1 MKKLNDILFYLTVAV
16 LFVPLFFQYSITNNT
31 IKPLN
36 GVFEKTDTLQ
46 FSIDSW
52 TKKTWQ
58 ENRELIVKNNLKIKP
73 IIVRV
78 GHEIDYRLFKDY
90 HMADLL
96 IGKDEYMFSK
106 SWSNSR
112 CCTNNLNIDSLA
124 DFTNKLAVLAN
135 LLKEKG
141 KYFKFIIPPSK
152 EELYSE
158 KLPAQY
164 SEKNETSDYQLLLN
178 SLNNNKIDYWDL
190 LSYYK
195 TLDDT
200 SKFPIYSKTSAHW
213 TTYGAHFALLKLL
226 DDMSVFY
233 NAEMPTP
240 SVSKINV
247 SKFKIGDGDHEK
259 TLNLLSR
266 IDNQTFAYPVYTID
280 SSKNKSFKPK
290 VITIGDS
297 FYWAMKSSWILPEIY
312 AKDSKYLYYFSTVYY
327 NNAYTKSHSINKLN
341 LVKEI
346 ESCDAVIIINSS
358 HNLNGFPYGLEKQI
372 DELILA
378 LEK

>member
-1 MKKLNDILFYLTVAV
+1 MK
-16 LFVPLFFQYSITNNT
+16 
-31 IKPLN
+31 
-36 GVFEKTDTLQ
+36 
-46 FSIDSW
+46 
-52 TKKTWQ
+52 
-58 ENRELIVKNNLKIKP
+58 
-73 IIVRV
+73 
-78 GHEIDYRLFKDY
+78 
-90 HMADLL
+90 
-96 IGKDEYMFSK
+96 
-106 SWSNSR
+106 
-112 CCTNNLNIDSLA
+112 
-124 DFTNKLAVLAN
+124 
-135 LLKEKG
+135 
-141 KYFKFIIPPSK
+141 
-152 EELYSE
+152 
-158 KLPAQY
+158 
-164 SEKNETSDYQLLLN
+164 
-178 SLNNNKIDYWDL
+178 SLNNDKINYWDL

-200 SKFPIYSKTSAHW
+200 SQFPIYSKTSAHW
-213 TTYGAHFALLKLL
+213 TTYGAHFTLLKLL

-372 DELILA
+372 DELLLA